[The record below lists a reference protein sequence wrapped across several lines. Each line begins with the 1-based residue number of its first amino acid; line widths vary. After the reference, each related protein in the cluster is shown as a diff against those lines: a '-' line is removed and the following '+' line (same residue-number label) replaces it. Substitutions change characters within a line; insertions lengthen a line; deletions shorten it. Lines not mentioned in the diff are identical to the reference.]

1 MLSRILLGFFLL
13 SFLSSFYF
21 LLKEAGEERRRLF
34 TGIFLVLIFI
44 FLFPSQ
50 VTFLVFENQPVK
62 NFGGVAGYRVSEF
75 LFEQFGFPSFLI
87 PFLFLLGAISFF
99 LRSLRLFF
107 HMSSVL
113 LALFLFLLFAGRQGE
128 TGKGVDE
135 FLKNMAGFVRFLVY
149 LFVLFS
155 PVLVFVKKRKE
166 RIPPEP
172 EKRKEKKKR
181 ERKKR
186 ERKKEEKKEEKEIP
200 VEEKSLRDEILSLLH
215 DPVRVEEISKEE
227 AERLGKLIE
236 EKLENFKIRGKIVD
250 YISGPVIT
258 RFEYEPAPEIKASS
272 VISRA
277 DDVAM
282 AIKAPKVRM
291 SMISGKGAI
300 GIEVPNKRREIVYIK
315 ELLTHPEYERDKHP
329 LFIPL
334 GKDITGKPYYERI
347 DGMPHL
353 LVAGATG
360 SGKSVFIHSVITSI
374 LFRAGSQDV
383 KFLLVDPKRIEL
395 SIYNGIPHL
404 VRPVV
409 VEPREAVEVL
419 KESIEWM
426 EYRYRELGKA
436 SVRDIE
442 GYNKKMKEKM
452 PYILIIIDELADLMM
467 VAGREIEHCLVRL
480 AQMARAVGIH
490 LVVATQRPSVNVIT
504 GLIKAN
510 FPARISF
517 QVVSRADSRTI
528 LDEIGAEKLLGKG
541 DMLYRSPRG
550 DELMRLHGAFV
561 SVEEALGIR
570 NLFAGEWLKK
580 LLGGRIDKVNEVVR
594 LIIEEDMIDVISD
607 PGIPGSEERIEAFC
621 RFAENEVGIPAEE
634 LKQVLEEVE
643 YYPGIEEMQHVKKE
657 RKEGEEGEE
666 EERDPL
672 FEEAKRIVIQYQTAS
687 ISLLQRKLKI
697 GYARAG
703 RLIDQL
709 EKAGIVGPYR
719 GSKSRE
725 VLIKGE

>member
-1 MLSRILLGFFLL
+1 
-13 SFLSSFYF
+13 
-21 LLKEAGEERRRLF
+21 
-34 TGIFLVLIFI
+34 
-44 FLFPSQ
+44 
-50 VTFLVFENQPVK
+50 
-62 NFGGVAGYRVSEF
+62 
-75 LFEQFGFPSFLI
+75 
-87 PFLFLLGAISFF
+87 
-99 LRSLRLFF
+99 
-107 HMSSVL
+107 
-113 LALFLFLLFAGRQGE
+113 
-128 TGKGVDE
+128 
-135 FLKNMAGFVRFLVY
+135 
-149 LFVLFS
+149 
-155 PVLVFVKKRKE
+155 
-166 RIPPEP
+166 
-172 EKRKEKKKR
+172 
-181 ERKKR
+181 
-186 ERKKEEKKEEKEIP
+186 
-200 VEEKSLRDEILSLLH
+200 
-215 DPVRVEEISKEE
+215 
-227 AERLGKLIE
+227 
-236 EKLENFKIRGKIVD
+236 
-250 YISGPVIT
+250 
-258 RFEYEPAPEIKASS
+258 
-272 VISRA
+272 
-277 DDVAM
+277 
-282 AIKAPKVRM
+282 
-291 SMISGKGAI
+291 
-300 GIEVPNKRREIVYIK
+300 
-315 ELLTHPEYERDKHP
+315 
-329 LFIPL
+329 
-334 GKDITGKPYYERI
+334 
-347 DGMPHL
+347 
-353 LVAGATG
+353 
-360 SGKSVFIHSVITSI
+360 
-374 LFRAGSQDV
+374 
-383 KFLLVDPKRIEL
+383 
-395 SIYNGIPHL
+395 
-404 VRPVV
+404 
-409 VEPREAVEVL
+409 
-419 KESIEWM
+419 
-426 EYRYRELGKA
+426 
-436 SVRDIE
+436 
-442 GYNKKMKEKM
+442 
-452 PYILIIIDELADLMM
+452 
-467 VAGREIEHCLVRL
+467 
-480 AQMARAVGIH
+480 MARAVGIH

-570 NLFAGEWLKK
+570 NLFAAEWLKK
-580 LLGGRIDKVNEVVR
+580 LLGGRIDKVDEVVR